1 MQNMIK
7 KTKHK
12 RLTTNGTSSRATE
25 EVIDK
30 LFLPSYP
37 EVFGNISYS
46 YYLSGATPA
55 GEEGTQ

>member
-1 MQNMIK
+1 MIK
-7 KTKHK
+7 ETKHK
-12 RLTTNGTSSRATE
+12 RLTQYNAKTTE

-37 EVFGNISYS
+37 EIFGNTSYGN
-46 YYLSGATPA
+46 YLSGTTPT